1 VPEAAK
7 TFGIFRKSIMNYA
20 TKEGTFNYLKQ
31 FPKYSRDFYRFDGDV
46 FVSSLGLG
54 TFRKEPYREENYIVN
69 YKDSV
74 KMAVLNGINL
84 IDTAINYRYQTSE
97 REIGEAIQ
105 ELLAEGRA
113 TRDQLVITS
122 KAGFL
127 PLDFPFPENPYQWI
141 EENVLTPGLA
151 SKEDV
156 IVDQHCMTP
165 AYLRWS
171 AEQSLKN
178 LQLETIDI
186 FFLHNPEMQL
196 GYVDYKTLKKKI
208 KKAFELFE
216 KLVAEGKIRHYGIA
230 SWNGFLY
237 DESHTEYLSLK
248 DMVAIAEEVGGKG
261 HHFKYIQSPY
271 NIAKTQARSYSNQK
285 GPDGRYYTLMQAAHG
300 YGLKMMGSSSLLQ
313 ANIFQ
318 SKFDPK
324 VRELLGTSELSDL
337 STALQFARMGSVVSS
352 LFGAVDPQHVEDNL
366 ILAYIPNAK
375 PENIEKLF
383 GAKDAV

>member
-1 VPEAAK
+1 MK
-7 TFGIFRKSIMNYA
+7 QYA
-20 TKEGTFNYLKQ
+20 TKEGTFSYLKK
-31 FPKYSRDFYRFDGDV
+31 FPKYSKDFYRFDGDV

-69 YKDSV
+69 YKDAV

-84 IDTAINYRYQTSE
+84 VDTAINYRYQTSE
-97 REIGEAIQ
+97 REIGEAIE
-105 ELLAEGRA
+105 ELMSEGSA
-113 TRDQLVITS
+113 TRDQLVVTS

-127 PLDFPFPENPYQWI
+127 PLDFPFPENPYEWI

-151 SKEDV
+151 TKDDV
-156 IVDQHCMTP
+156 VVDQHCMAP
-165 AYLRWS
+165 SYLRWS

-178 LQLETIDI
+178 LRLETIDI

-196 GYVDYKTLKKKI
+196 GYVDYKTLKKRI
-208 KKAFELFE
+208 KKAFALFE
-216 KLVAEGKIRHYGIA
+216 KLVEEGKIRHYGIA

-237 DESHTEYLSLK
+237 DETHTEYISLK
-248 DMVAIAEEVGGKG
+248 DVVAIAEEVGGKE

-271 NIAKTQARSYSNQK
+271 NIAKTQAHSYSNQQ

-318 SKFDPK
+318 KKFDPK
-324 VRELLGTSELSDL
+324 VGELLGTSELNDL
-337 STALQFARMGSVVSS
+337 ASALQFARMGNVVSS

-366 ILAYIPNAK
+366 VLAFVPNAK
-375 PENIEKLF
+375 PEKMAELYK
-383 GAKDAV
+383 GAHAV